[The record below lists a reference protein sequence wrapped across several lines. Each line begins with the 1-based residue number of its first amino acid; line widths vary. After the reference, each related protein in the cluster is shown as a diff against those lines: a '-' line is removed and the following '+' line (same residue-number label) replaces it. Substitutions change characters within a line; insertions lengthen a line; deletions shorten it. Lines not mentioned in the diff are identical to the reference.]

1 MGNFFSVRILG
12 VDGGIW
18 VINQQKIRVRNAIQ
32 RKTVENMVTLEG
44 LPFNSN
50 MISFNV

>member
-32 RKTVENMVTLEG
+32 RKIVENMVTLEG